1 MGVLISETLGMTTS
15 AGRILVTPASYA
27 GGNGANRMVSPLRA
41 ARLTNPRPPAADLPS
56 RFPLG
61 YGFSAD
67 FPPGDVVIYFPIG
80 RDWHRR

>member
-1 MGVLISETLGMTTS
+1 M
-15 AGRILVTPASYA
+15 TPAFYA

-41 ARLTNPRPPAADLPS
+41 ARLTNLRPLATDLPS

-67 FPPGDVVIYFPIG
+67 FPPGDVVVCFPVG
-80 RDWHRR
+80 RDWDMR